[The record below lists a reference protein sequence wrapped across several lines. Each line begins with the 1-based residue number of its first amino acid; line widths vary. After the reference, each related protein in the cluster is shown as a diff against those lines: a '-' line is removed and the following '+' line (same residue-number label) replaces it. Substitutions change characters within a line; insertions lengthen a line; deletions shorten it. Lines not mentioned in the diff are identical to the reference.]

1 MVLNPNPKSVCCA
14 EVGCA
19 IRKHAQSPESR
30 ARFFK
35 WRRIPKLIMMTGLMQ
50 LGFGRVAQKFRIDC
64 FRADFEQTAGGSPY
78 DRTQHKKKARLRAP
92 ECSGD

>member
-1 MVLNPNPKSVCCA
+1 
-14 EVGCA
+14 
-19 IRKHAQSPESR
+19 
-30 ARFFK
+30 
-35 WRRIPKLIMMTGLMQ
+35 MMTGLMQ